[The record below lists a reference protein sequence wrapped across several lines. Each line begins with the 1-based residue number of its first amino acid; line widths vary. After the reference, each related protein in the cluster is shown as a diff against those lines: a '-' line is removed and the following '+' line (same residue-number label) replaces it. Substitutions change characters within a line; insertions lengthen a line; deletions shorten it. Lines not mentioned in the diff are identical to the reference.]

1 MLEASFIRDAPGTL
15 RMLAES
21 RKVGYHRIRKT
32 ERRGM
37 LT

>member
-1 MLEASFIRDAPGTL
+1 MLKACFFRCVPGTL

-21 RKVGYHRIRKT
+21 RKVGYHRMRKT